1 MRTQRGDRTQFWF
14 AECSF
19 YLFAKDFHALSIVT
33 WWALKTFSFFH
44 VHPEASRPL
53 DVDRTRLLFNSAK
66 IRLDISLNYTSKGTC
81 HKSTDIGAFLD
92 IDTAAAAIRPLPNIW
107 QLDLGL
113 PLSLQLVYMYCSKL
127 WFLKFA
133 AFGWGHLTL
142 SYICLSAILLVKTK
156 RKKML
161 VVNNMTFPI
170 KCNIGGNPGL

>member
-1 MRTQRGDRTQFWF
+1 MRTQRGDRNQFWF

-66 IRLDISLNYTSKGTC
+66 IRLDISLNYTSKGTF
-81 HKSTDIGAFLD
+81 HKSADIGAFLD
-92 IDTAAAAIRPLPNIW
+92 IETAAAAIPPLPNMW

-113 PLSLQLVYMYCSKL
+113 TCLCYCSLYNKL
-127 WFLKFA
+127 LKALILEICCLRLRAPNLKWYMFVSY
-133 AFGWGHLTL
+133 LT
-142 SYICLSAILLVKTK
+142 
-156 RKKML
+156 RHNKK
-161 VVNNMTFPI
+161 
-170 KCNIGGNPGL
+170 K